1 MKSENFMYGINPYMP
16 ANMQCS
22 IPYTT
27 DSLYG
32 TKLAYS
38 YVPYQRSGAL
48 YTECKALKHGTAF
61 PCLNKP
67 LNVYGLEFCTGNDK
81 EDCD

>member
-1 MKSENFMYGINPYMP
+1 MKSENFIYGMTPYMS
-16 ANMQCS
+16 NMQCD
-22 IPYTT
+22 IPYAA

-38 YVPYQRSGAL
+38 YVPYQRSGNM
-48 YTECKALKHGTAF
+48 YSECEALKNGTVF

-67 LNVYGLEFCTGNDK
+67 LNVYGLEFCTRKCEEADN
-81 EDCD
+81 